1 MRLVRF
7 ALSFAFGTL
16 ISRVLGFVR
25 DASVAY
31 FFGASPI
38 SDAFFV
44 AFRIPNS
51 LRRLLGEGGF
61 NAAFVPLYSRAV
73 SEGRDGEFLG
83 RVLVLYA
90 FANALIT
97 LVGVTLAEYI
107 VSLVAPGLRG
117 GESFPIAVFMTRFLF
132 LYVFLVGMYALFMGV
147 LNARGRFFVPAV
159 SQGVFNGAFVLVLL
173 MTAEELGYVALV
185 FGVLLGGV
193 FQVFMNFPELIGSG
207 VRLKISLGIGEDV
220 KTLFRR
226 LVPAVGGFG
235 VGQLSLFIDTF
246 LASFLGTGAV
256 SYLHYASRLYQLP
269 FGVFSVGVANSLLS
283 LLSHKKSSG
292 SRELTDALGLVIIL
306 TAPASLGLILLSD
319 EIVKLIYM
327 RGSFTESDVLTTS
340 GVLSLYALALVPFSL
355 QKVLSAEFF
364 ARGDTAT
371 PVKVSLISVLV
382 EGISGALLAFG
393 IGMGIYGL
401 PLGTALSSLVAL
413 ALLFAMKKT
422 PVLKKELLK
431 TIFTVFLSI
440 APMGAVAVLISKAV
454 EGDALAVGLAIPLSG
469 LTYLAGLV
477 ILGERLTLRFLKG
490 FVEKVRQPGNAP

>member
-147 LNARGRFFVPAV
+147 
-159 SQGVFNGAFVLVLL
+159 
-173 MTAEELGYVALV
+173 
-185 FGVLLGGV
+185 
-193 FQVFMNFPELIGSG
+193 
-207 VRLKISLGIGEDV
+207 
-220 KTLFRR
+220 
-226 LVPAVGGFG
+226 
-235 VGQLSLFIDTF
+235 
-246 LASFLGTGAV
+246 
-256 SYLHYASRLYQLP
+256 
-269 FGVFSVGVANSLLS
+269 
-283 LLSHKKSSG
+283 
-292 SRELTDALGLVIIL
+292 
-306 TAPASLGLILLSD
+306 
-319 EIVKLIYM
+319 
-327 RGSFTESDVLTTS
+327 
-340 GVLSLYALALVPFSL
+340 
-355 QKVLSAEFF
+355 
-364 ARGDTAT
+364 
-371 PVKVSLISVLV
+371 
-382 EGISGALLAFG
+382 
-393 IGMGIYGL
+393 
-401 PLGTALSSLVAL
+401 
-413 ALLFAMKKT
+413 
-422 PVLKKELLK
+422 
-431 TIFTVFLSI
+431 
-440 APMGAVAVLISKAV
+440 
-454 EGDALAVGLAIPLSG
+454 
-469 LTYLAGLV
+469 
-477 ILGERLTLRFLKG
+477 
-490 FVEKVRQPGNAP
+490 